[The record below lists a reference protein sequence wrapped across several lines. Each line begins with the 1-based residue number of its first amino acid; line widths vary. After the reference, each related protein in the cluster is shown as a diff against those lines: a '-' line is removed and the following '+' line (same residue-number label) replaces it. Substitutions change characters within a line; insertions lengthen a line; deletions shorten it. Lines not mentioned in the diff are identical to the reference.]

1 MIPWSPAP
9 WSSSSSTAALISSDC
24 GVSSF
29 CIVKLSKSK
38 SGKLVF
44 IVFLSASFTILTI
57 ASSVMLAI
65 SLISPPTTTNPPF
78 SVPVK
83 KVSTATLDFLLFSK
97 AFVKT

>member
-1 MIPWSPAP
+1 M
-9 WSSSSSTAALISSDC
+9 
-24 GVSSF
+24 
-29 CIVKLSKSK
+29 
-38 SGKLVF
+38 
-44 IVFLSASFTILTI
+44 LTT

-65 SLISPPTTTNPPF
+65 SLISPPTTTNPPL